1 MMTYI
6 ALAVAAVLVVIDQ
19 LTKWLAVT
27 FIMPE
32 GSVNLISIDDKEW
45 LNLTY
50 QQNTGAAFSI
60 LKDKQLF
67 LIILTSI
74 VILGVI
80 ILMLTKRIKKTSF
93 IWCFSLIISGGVG
106 NLIDRV
112 ANGYV
117 VDFID
122 VRIIKFA
129 VFNFADIC
137 AVTGTLLLVFFY
149 ILEEIRVSKEKKR
162 KALAEGAS
170 EGNADSENDNIE
182 ASEIGLS
189 DTLPE
194 NNGTVLE
201 NDGAK
206 ADINSGAENE
216 NAKKT
221 DVPIKAEIRKKE
233 EKQRDNGQA

>member
-1 MMTYI
+1 MTYI
-6 ALAVAAVLVVIDQ
+6 ALAAAVVLIGIDQ
-19 LTKWLAVT
+19 LTKWLAVK

-32 GSVNLISIDDKEW
+32 GTVNLISINDKEW

-80 ILMLTKRIKKTSF
+80 ILMLTKRIKKTSY
-93 IWCFSLIISGGVG
+93 IWCFSLIISGGIG
-106 NLIDRV
+106 NLIDRI

-137 AVTGTLLLVFFY
+137 AVTGTILLVFFY
-149 ILEEIRVSKEKKR
+149 ILEEVKSSGEKKK
-162 KALAEGAS
+162 KALAEGNTDKN
-170 EGNADSENDNIE
+170 ET
-182 ASEIGLS
+182 EIQ
-189 DTLPE
+189 
-194 NNGTVLE
+194 
-201 NDGAK
+201 
-206 ADINSGAENE
+206 DIDPNSGTEE
-216 NAKKT
+216 KDEVQKT
-221 DVPIKAEIRKKE
+221 NFPIKAEIRKKE
-233 EKQRDNGQA
+233 EKQKDNEQA

>member
-1 MMTYI
+1 MTYI
-6 ALAVAAVLVVIDQ
+6 ALAAAVVLIGIDQ
-19 LTKWLAVT
+19 LTKWLAVK

-32 GSVNLISIDDKEW
+32 GTVNLISINDKEW

-80 ILMLTKRIKKTSF
+80 ILMLTKRIKKTSY
-93 IWCFSLIISGGVG
+93 IWCFSLIISGGIG
-106 NLIDRV
+106 NLIDRI

-137 AVTGTLLLVFFY
+137 AVTGTILLVFFY
-149 ILEEIRVSKEKKR
+149 ILEEVKSSGEKKK
-162 KALAEGAS
+162 KALAEGNTDKN
-170 EGNADSENDNIE
+170 ET
-182 ASEIGLS
+182 EIQDIDPNS
-189 DTLPE
+189 DTE
-194 NNGTVLE
+194 E
-201 NDGAK
+201 KDEAQ
-206 ADINSGAENE
+206 
-216 NAKKT
+216 KT
-221 DVPIKAEIRKKE
+221 NFPIKAEIRKKE
-233 EKQRDNGQA
+233 EKQKDNEQA

>member
-6 ALAVAAVLVVIDQ
+6 ALAAAILLIGADQ

-27 FIMPE
+27 YIKPC
-32 GSVNLISIDDKEW
+32 GTVNLISVGDNEW

-80 ILMLTKRIKKTSF
+80 ILMLTKRIKKKSY
-93 IWCFSLIISGGVG
+93 IWCFSLIIAGGIG
-106 NLIDRV
+106 NLIDRI

-137 AVTGTLLLVFFY
+137 AVTGTILLVFFY
-149 ILEEIRVSKEKKR
+149 TLEEVRASREKKK
-162 KALAEGAS
+162 KALAEGVSHIDGGNSA
-170 EGNADSENDNIE
+170 EGKSENAEQN
-182 ASEIGLS
+182 
-189 DTLPE
+189 
-194 NNGTVLE
+194 
-201 NDGAK
+201 K
-206 ADINSGAENE
+206 ADFEEKALREDINGISQKEAN
-216 NAKKT
+216 
-221 DVPIKAEIRKKE
+221 VPIKAEIRKKE
-233 EKQRDNGQA
+233 ESRKDNEQD